1 MATKELRINR
11 QIMAKEV
18 LVIDQDN
25 QKNLMKFFD
34 ALQLAQDTGLDL
46 VEVSGNAN
54 PPVCKIMD
62 YGKYRY
68 EQEKKARE
76 QARNQNIIKLR
87 EIRMQPKID
96 THDLETKTKAISAF
110 IGDGD
115 KCKVTIRF
123 KSRELAHPEMG
134 KMVLDKILELL
145 TEKGLSYQVE
155 SQAQMEGRT
164 MSMLLGPRKK

>member
-1 MATKELRINR
+1 
-11 QIMAKEV
+11 
-18 LVIDQDN
+18 
-25 QKNLMKFFD
+25 
-34 ALQLAQDTGLDL
+34 

>member
-1 MATKELRINR
+1 LATKELRINR